1 VRCSICEVYI
11 GRRFSKLQTI
21 YISVDAWDIW
31 LHPPRCYGQSLL
43 GGIYM
48 ILEAME
54 LERWNLHVSVSL
66 WHPCRMAQNSRE
78 DSQSTLAW
86 LVEKQEETKP
96 QLWWKSQ
103 VLTHLQSG
111 DMSVQSW
118 LIILKIWRTNLT
130 MWWKYYSV
138 AENLLFLWKRI
149 IIFGNRDRGQKKWEN
164 RDCIFC
170 IPRG

>member
-1 VRCSICEVYI
+1 MWDALFVRSILAEDFLSC
-11 GRRFSKLQTI
+11 RLFI
-21 YISVDAWDIW
+21 YLWMLGIFDYTLPGVMNRASWGESIW
-31 LHPPRCYGQSLL
+31 SLRL
-43 GGIYM
+43 WSWRGGIYM
-48 ILEAME
+48 F
-54 LERWNLHVSVSL
+54 SVSL

-149 IIFGNRDRGQKKWEN
+149 IIFGNRDRGQKK
-164 RDCIFC
+164 
-170 IPRG
+170 